1 MPIRSKIE
9 PAKVS
14 ASEWQNPGQALRGLL
29 EGKDLHT
36 NITLIRYVTDV
47 VGEGPTL
54 HVHPYDEIFTI
65 TEGRAR
71 FTVGDKTIDAETGDV
86 VLGPANI
93 PHGYQN
99 LGPGRLDSLDIHLSP
114 EWIQFDL
121 ASAWDKSSVL
131 VSADSKVKP
140 DRSPEGINQLCAG
153 LTVGAVVVWL
163 LRLRNQ
169 RKPTIPL
176 RVKESCLSKLGSA
189 SSN

>member
-14 ASEWQNPGQALRGLL
+14 SNEWQNVTQPLRGLL
-29 EGKDLHT
+29 EGKRLNT
-36 NITLIRYVTDV
+36 NVTLIRYVTDV

-65 TEGRAR
+65 AEGRAR
-71 FTVGDKTIDAETGDV
+71 FTVGDRVIDAEAGDV

-114 EWIQFDL
+114 EWIQFNL
-121 ASAWDKSSVL
+121 ASAWDKSSIL
-131 VSADSKVKP
+131 ISADSKVKAEQ
-140 DRSPEGINQLCAG
+140 S
-153 LTVGAVVVWL
+153 
-163 LRLRNQ
+163 
-169 RKPTIPL
+169 
-176 RVKESCLSKLGSA
+176 
-189 SSN
+189 